1 VNVGSHRTCKTLFF
15 AGTDT
20 DVGKTYVAALVA
32 QALAQTGNRVGVY
45 KPVAS
50 GCHRSEKELVAA
62 DARRLWIAA
71 GRPGRLDDVCPQRFE
86 AALAPPEAAQLES
99 RQVDASLL
107 RSGAQ
112 CWETDS
118 EVLIVEGAGGL
129 LSPLADDVLNVDLV
143 QQFSPVRLIIV
154 AANRLGAVHKTLAT
168 IEASFY
174 RGIRPD
180 AVVLS
185 NVSHRPDESSL
196 TNLRQIAKYSDVP
209 VVGPINYEATQID
222 GRILQQICG

>member
-1 VNVGSHRTCKTLFF
+1 M
-15 AGTDT
+15 
-20 DVGKTYVAALVA
+20 AALVA
-32 QALAQTGNRVGVY
+32 RSLAQTGIRVGVY

-50 GCHRSEKELVAA
+50 GCHRSETGLVAD

-86 AALAPPEAAQLES
+86 AALAPPEAATCES

-107 RSGAQ
+107 RRGAQ

-129 LSPLADDVLNVDLV
+129 LSPLANDVLNVDLM

-154 AANRLGAVHKTLAT
+154 AANRLGAVHQTLAT
-168 IEASFY
+168 IDASLY

-180 AVVLS
+180 AIVLS
-185 NVSHRPDESSL
+185 DVTERPDESSQ

-209 VVGPINYEATQID
+209 VLGPVGYQATELNEPLL
-222 GRILQQICG
+222 RQICG

>member
-1 VNVGSHRTCKTLFF
+1 MNVRPHRTCKTLFF

-32 QALAQTGNRVGVY
+32 QALAQTGQRVGVY

-50 GCHRSEKELVAA
+50 GCHRSETELVAD
-62 DARRLWIAA
+62 DARHLWIAA

-86 AALAPPEAAQLES
+86 AALAPPEAAKRES

-129 LSPLADDVLNVDLV
+129 LSPLANDVLNVDLV
-143 QQFSPVRLIIV
+143 RQFSPVRLIIV
-154 AANRLGAVHKTLAT
+154 AANRLGAVHQTLST
-168 IEASFY
+168 IEASLY

-180 AVVLS
+180 AIVLS
-185 NVSHRPDESSL
+185 NVTDRPDESAQ
-196 TNLRQIAKYSDVP
+196 TNLRQIANYSDVP
-209 VVGPINYEATQID
+209 VLGPIRYEATRLD
-222 GRILQQICG
+222 GQILQQLCG